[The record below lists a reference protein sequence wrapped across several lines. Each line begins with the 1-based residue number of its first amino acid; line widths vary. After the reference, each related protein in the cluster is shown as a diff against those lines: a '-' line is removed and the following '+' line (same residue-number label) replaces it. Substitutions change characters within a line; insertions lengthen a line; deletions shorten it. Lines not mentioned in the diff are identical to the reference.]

1 MSALAQEQ
9 NDIYLRIDH
18 CQAEVYRHQNEL
30 LRLDSELKD
39 IEARLN
45 EFADERQKYELLTTL
60 SENLEKL
67 ADIGANSLFWGGL
80 LEDSQVDGQLKQLR
94 DKASFFQRRIKK
106 VMESR
111 DRIVARINQENTA
124 VGYLLEEIEELR
136 ELEEESKNGYVIE
149 REIPPLP
156 SRTIIMPW
164 TKKGEDEKKYRK
176 ILLLSLLI
184 SIFLGLAIPQWR
196 LSIPDRLEVV
206 PIPERL
212 AKVIKK
218 REIPK
223 PKPVPPKPE
232 EKKPED
238 LKKKPEEKK
247 QPTQEER
254 KIARNKVQNKGVLAF
269 RNNLADLLEDTPEAK
284 LGANASLSNK
294 GSVAQNVKRNILTT
308 QAATGSGGIRTSSL
322 SHDVAGTGEKIS
334 AVAFSRVQSDI
345 GTAMADDRPLS
356 DGPGPSRTDEEIQIV
371 FDRYKAALYRIY
383 NRELRVNPTLQG
395 KLVLRITIEPDGS
408 VSFCNKE
415 STDLASETLVSKIVE
430 RVKHF
435 NFGDKPGVPKVTI
448 LYPIDFLPA
457 S

>member
-156 SRTIIMPW
+156 SRTMIMPW

>member
-9 NDIYLRIDH
+9 DDIYLRIDH

-196 LSIPDRLEVV
+196 LSIPDRLEV
-206 PIPERL
+206 
-212 AKVIKK
+212 
-218 REIPK
+218 
-223 PKPVPPKPE
+223 
-232 EKKPED
+232 
-238 LKKKPEEKK
+238 
-247 QPTQEER
+247 
-254 KIARNKVQNKGVLAF
+254 
-269 RNNLADLLEDTPEAK
+269 
-284 LGANASLSNK
+284 
-294 GSVAQNVKRNILTT
+294 
-308 QAATGSGGIRTSSL
+308 
-322 SHDVAGTGEKIS
+322 
-334 AVAFSRVQSDI
+334 
-345 GTAMADDRPLS
+345 PL
-356 DGPGPSRTDEEIQIV
+356 
-371 FDRYKAALYRIY
+371 Y
-383 NRELRVNPTLQG
+383 
-395 KLVLRITIEPDGS
+395 
-408 VSFCNKE
+408 
-415 STDLASETLVSKIVE
+415 
-430 RVKHF
+430 
-435 NFGDKPGVPKVTI
+435 
-448 LYPIDFLPA
+448 
-457 S
+457 